1 VATISRLHETRVA
14 IEAETPIDDLAYIRH
29 DERITDVV
37 IASETDAVDNLFN
50 ITRLVRALQDMSH
63 VNAVRL
69 RSLRFAYHPATF
81 TPAVI
86 DRLGSLNRLS
96 IANPLRLEIETQFLR
111 AEDIQPVH
119 ALIVRRLN
127 NRGITVY
134 GNTPLLGGV
143 NDTPDSINALAYGY
157 RQAGIEFHHLYLA
170 GLPLQTTRNTTH
182 PVDLYDVVDI
192 ATRVRR
198 EGSGREIPRYV
209 ISTDIGEVDF
219 GLTSS
224 VMGEG
229 ENLSVKL
236 APYDLNY
243 YMRMDPAFTWPA
255 NVTTDADGKPI
266 VPLVGLK
273 KSTSF
278 ALS

>member
-1 VATISRLHETRVA
+1 VAV
-14 IEAETPIDDLAYIRH
+14 EAETPIGDLAYIRD

-37 IASETDAVDNLFN
+37 IASQKDAVDELFH
-50 ITRLVRALQDMSH
+50 ITRIVRALQDMPH

-69 RSLRFAYHPATF
+69 RSLRFAYHPEAF

-86 DRLGSLNRLS
+86 DCLGSLNRLS
-96 IANPLRLEIETQFLR
+96 IVTPLRLEIETQFLR
-111 AEDIQPVH
+111 AEEIQPAH
-119 ALIVRRLN
+119 ARIVRRLN

-170 GLPLQTTRNTTH
+170 GQPLQTSWNAQH

-198 EGSGREIPRYV
+198 EGAAAKSPV
-209 ISTDIGEVDF
+209 
-219 GLTSS
+219 TSS
-224 VMGEG
+224 ARTWAKSI
-229 ENLSVKL
+229 SVWKIFL
-236 APYDLNY
+236 PPEWRWSSD
-243 YMRMDPAFTWPA
+243 RH
-255 NVTTDADGKPI
+255 
-266 VPLVGLK
+266 
-273 KSTSF
+273 
-278 ALS
+278 